1 MFFVDYTGNLLDE
14 DVRRITNNVI
24 EGTGEF
30 KLLGNY
36 KVLKQMVGESMNF
49 LLIGMP
55 GCGKTTFGKNA
66 ARRLGLEFVDVDR
79 EIAVSYTHLDVYK
92 RQIYV

>member
-14 DVRRITNNVI
+14 KVRQITNNVI

-36 KVLKQMVGESMNF
+36 KIKE
-49 LLIGMP
+49 
-55 GCGKTTFGKNA
+55 
-66 ARRLGLEFVDVDR
+66 
-79 EIAVSYTHLDVYK
+79 
-92 RQIYV
+92 